1 MGSRGAVVQAED
13 GGGPKVVKRQTSAR
27 EVLEPAGRLS
37 PPPFSVHGRG
47 GRIHAGARAA
57 AEAMVWRREL
67 AGRAGP
73 RRAVGLAV
81 ELPRAVLRAGELLAA
96 VAGRAAPQRA
106 SRPSARGPP
115 LLRP

>member
-1 MGSRGAVVQAED
+1 MMGSKGAVVQAED

-57 AEAMVWRREL
+57 AEAMVWRR
-67 AGRAGP
+67 AARGARGAAASGGP
-73 RRAVGLAV
+73 R
-81 ELPRAVLRAGELLAA
+81 
-96 VAGRAAPQRA
+96 
-106 SRPSARGPP
+106 S
-115 LLRP
+115 